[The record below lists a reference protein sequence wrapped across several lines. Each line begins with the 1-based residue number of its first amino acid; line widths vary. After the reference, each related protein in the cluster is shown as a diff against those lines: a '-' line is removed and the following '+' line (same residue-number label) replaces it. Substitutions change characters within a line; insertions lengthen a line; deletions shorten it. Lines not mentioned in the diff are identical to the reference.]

1 MIKWNYWKWY
11 DVVMSCLGCLG
22 TKCLTIIL
30 WNNKST
36 VKPRLIF
43 IWDQFYP
50 PMYAECQILG
60 QLWWLITLYI
70 FCHFRWERKKNF
82 FTKSALKWIL
92 TSAKVFFL
100 HHTHM
105 KRRHSSSNW
114 IFSCGVWLAT
124 RACQLQIIPSIQLA
138 CEHIKSGFL
147 N

>member
-70 FCHFRWERKKNF
+70 FCHFRWERKKIF

-92 TSAKVFFL
+92 ESAKVFF
-100 HHTHM
+100 
-105 KRRHSSSNW
+105 SSSHGGGGVKGHPW
-114 IFSCGVWLAT
+114 RDAILLVIGFSLV
-124 RACQLQIIPSIQLA
+124 
-138 CEHIKSGFL
+138 GFDL
-147 N
+147 RLGLVNYT